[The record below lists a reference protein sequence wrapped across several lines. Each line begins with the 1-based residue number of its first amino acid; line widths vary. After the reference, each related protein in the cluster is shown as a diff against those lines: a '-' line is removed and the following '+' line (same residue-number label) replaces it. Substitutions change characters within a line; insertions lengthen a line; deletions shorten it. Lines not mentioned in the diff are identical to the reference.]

1 MKAFRY
7 INLAVL
13 AALFVASGSAA
24 LAQAPRSTP
33 KPLATPP
40 PRVLTA
46 AEIIS
51 RADELFDAPI
61 VREAEDP
68 KETAENAEIRD
79 LMERLKKLEAGRK
92 TESAAAKKADPDEIQ
107 KRMLLNL
114 DILTRAEQRSET
126 LRKQLFEMIEK
137 ENTVRGRID
146 QITIEMRPEMIE
158 RTLHMAGSMRPEEV
172 RENRRRTLN
181 AEKTNLEALLAE
193 IQSTRNSVNNSLQ
206 RSEILVEKLRAKLEK
221 DIDDAL
227 LEPSVQ
233 DPE

>member
-1 MKAFRY
+1 MKAFRH
-7 INLAVL
+7 INLAL
-13 AALFVASGSAA
+13 FAALFSVSASAV

-51 RADELFDAPI
+51 RADELFDEPI
-61 VREAEDP
+61 VNTLETP

-79 LMERLKKLEAGRK
+79 LMERLKKLEAGRNAEPSQ
-92 TESAAAKKADPDEIQ
+92 TKKADADEVQ

-158 RTLHMAGSMRPEEV
+158 RSLQMAGSMKPEEV

-193 IQSTRNSVNNSLQ
+193 IQSTRMSVNNSLQ
-206 RSEILVEKLRAKLEK
+206 RSETLVEKLRAKLEK

-227 LEPSVQ
+227 LEPSK